1 MAAIF
6 ASNSVAFIL
15 FVDLAGVA
23 CDAFDAVAEKS
34 VLKRIARASVFARI
48 AVTSRRG
55 KLTSIATAA
64 FGTLALSAVV
74 AVGAKTAVLTRVY
87 VAEGKSI
94 LTMISSPT
102 RNAVAS
108 VIVD

>member
-1 MAAIF
+1 M
-6 ASNSVAFIL
+6 
-15 FVDLAGVA
+15 
-23 CDAFDAVAEKS
+23 
-34 VLKRIARASVFARI
+34 
-48 AVTSRRG
+48 TSRRG

-94 LTMISSPT
+94 LTMISWN
-102 RNAVAS
+102 RKKRKS
-108 VIVD
+108 VRDDTNKYK